1 MGSSTTASDEDL
13 VRHYQRG
20 ESLAFETLVERYSAP
35 AVRFARH
42 FTRESHAAE
51 DLAQD
56 VFVKLVT
63 VLRGAGY
70 DPGRGRF
77 APFFFRMIRNLAIDR
92 YRSSRAEPLANVELT
107 APPAGQAPAILLQNE
122 RRDLINAILDKI
134 PASERAAITLRE
146 FDGLSYKE
154 IADALDAPVD
164 SVKTWIFRA
173 RRRIEEAWL
182 AMEVKGD
189 TV

>member
-1 MGSSTTASDEDL
+1 MGLSTTDSDEDL
-13 VRHYQRG
+13 VRHYRRG
-20 ESLAFETLVERYSAP
+20 ENLAFETLVERYSA
-35 AVRFARH
+35 AALRFAKH
-42 FTRESHAAE
+42 FTRENHAAE

-63 VLRGAGY
+63 VLRGTGY

-92 YRSSRAEPLANVELT
+92 YRSARAE
-107 APPAGQAPAILLQNE
+107 APADIEIAAPAGGQAPAIMIQNE
-122 RRDLINAILDKI
+122 RRDLIKAILDKI

-146 FDGLSYKE
+146 YDGLSYKE

-182 AMEVKGD
+182 AMEVKGGN
-189 TV
+189 V